1 MKQLEIEYK
10 NAISLEVPDLWNR
23 IEAGIDEYEATKKTD
38 NISYI
43 KEETK
48 NEEKTNRVSSKK
60 VIAYIG
66 RISAAAVCLILA
78 IGAFNLMRGSKNT
91 AEMATSDATATADFA
106 ASEASD
112 EAPAVAEYAAEAE
125 AEEYSDTYEM
135 DEATAPSEAGESA
148 IQNAEGSSGKDT
160 LSYKNGFRSDS
171 EALTNEA
178 VADPNGIE
186 SLMSAVKCDRDH
198 AMKILLNL
206 SLAGIDHPSDFA
218 EAAQEIKDIDEVKLL
233 SGYGDDTLRISF
245 TDNEAKEYLMYCNKN
260 TDDTIDILAIVRADD
275 SAEMI
280 YRKEK

>member
-48 NEEKTNRVSSKK
+48 KEEKTNRVNSKK

-91 AEMATSDATATADFA
+91 AEMATSDAPATADFA

-135 DEATAPSEAGESA
+135 DEATAPSEASESA

-160 LSYKNGFRSDS
+160 LSYKNGLRSES
-171 EALTNEA
+171 EALTNEIDNQNA
-178 VADPNGIE
+178 VE
-186 SLMSAVKCDRDH
+186 SLMSAVECDKDQ
-198 AMKILLNL
+198 ALKMLL
-206 SLAGIDHPSDFA
+206 SLTIAGIDEPSDFA
-218 EAAQEIKDIDEVKLL
+218 LAAEEIEDVDEVKLL
-233 SGYGDDTLRISF
+233 AGYGDDTLRISF
-245 TDNEAKEYLMYCNKN
+245 TDKEAKEYLMYLNKN

-280 YRKEK
+280 YKKEK

>member
-48 NEEKTNRVSSKK
+48 NEEKTNRVNSKK

-91 AEMATSDATATADFA
+91 AEMATSDAPATADFA

-135 DEATAPSEAGESA
+135 DEATAPNEASESA

-160 LSYKNGFRSDS
+160 LSYKNGLRSES
-171 EALTNEA
+171 EALTNEIDNQNA
-178 VADPNGIE
+178 VE
-186 SLMSAVKCDRDH
+186 SLMSAVECDKDQ
-198 AMKILLNL
+198 ALKMLL
-206 SLAGIDHPSDFA
+206 SLTIAGIDEPSDFA
-218 EAAQEIKDIDEVKLL
+218 LAAEEIEDVDEVKLL
-233 SGYGDDTLRISF
+233 AGYGDDTLRISF
-245 TDNEAKEYLMYCNKN
+245 TDKEAKEYLMYLNKN

-280 YRKEK
+280 YKKEK

>member
-48 NEEKTNRVSSKK
+48 KEEKTNRVNSKK

-91 AEMATSDATATADFA
+91 AEMATSDAPATADFA

-112 EAPAVAEYAAEAE
+112 EAPAVEEYAAEAE

-135 DEATAPSEAGESA
+135 DEATAPSEASESA

-160 LSYKNGFRSDS
+160 LSYKNGLRSES
-171 EALTNEA
+171 EALTNEIDNQNA
-178 VADPNGIE
+178 VE
-186 SLMSAVKCDRDH
+186 SLMSAIECDKDQ
-198 AMKILLNL
+198 ALKMLL
-206 SLAGIDHPSDFA
+206 SLTIAGIDEPSDFA
-218 EAAQEIKDIDEVKLL
+218 LAAEEIEDVDEVKLL
-233 SGYGDDTLRISF
+233 AGYGDDTLRISF
-245 TDNEAKEYLMYCNKN
+245 TDKEAKEYLMYCNKN
-260 TDDTIDILAIVRADD
+260 TDDTIDILAIVRADG

-280 YRKEK
+280 YKKEK

>member
-48 NEEKTNRVSSKK
+48 KEEKTNRVNSKK

-91 AEMATSDATATADFA
+91 AEMATSDAPATADFA
-106 ASEASD
+106 ASEACD

-135 DEATAPSEAGESA
+135 DEATAPSEASESA

-160 LSYKNGFRSDS
+160 LSYKNGLRSES
-171 EALTNEA
+171 EALTNEIDNQNA
-178 VADPNGIE
+178 VE
-186 SLMSAVKCDRDH
+186 SLMSAVECDKDQ
-198 AMKILLNL
+198 ALKMLL
-206 SLAGIDHPSDFA
+206 SLTIAGIDEPSDFA
-218 EAAQEIKDIDEVKLL
+218 LAAEEIEDVDEVKLL
-233 SGYGDDTLRISF
+233 AGYGDDTLRISF
-245 TDNEAKEYLMYCNKN
+245 TDKEAKEYLMYCNKN

-280 YRKEK
+280 YKKEK

>member
-48 NEEKTNRVSSKK
+48 KEEKTNRVNSKK

-91 AEMATSDATATADFA
+91 AEMATSDAPATADFA

-135 DEATAPSEAGESA
+135 DEATAPSEASESA

-160 LSYKNGFRSDS
+160 LSYKNGLRSES
-171 EALTNEA
+171 EALTNEIDNQNA
-178 VADPNGIE
+178 VE
-186 SLMSAVKCDRDH
+186 SLMSAIECDKDQ
-198 AMKILLNL
+198 ALKMLL
-206 SLAGIDHPSDFA
+206 SLTIAGIDEPSDFA
-218 EAAQEIKDIDEVKLL
+218 LAAEEIEDVDEVKLL
-233 SGYGDDTLRISF
+233 AGYGDDTLRISF
-245 TDNEAKEYLMYCNKN
+245 TDKEAKEYLMYCNKN